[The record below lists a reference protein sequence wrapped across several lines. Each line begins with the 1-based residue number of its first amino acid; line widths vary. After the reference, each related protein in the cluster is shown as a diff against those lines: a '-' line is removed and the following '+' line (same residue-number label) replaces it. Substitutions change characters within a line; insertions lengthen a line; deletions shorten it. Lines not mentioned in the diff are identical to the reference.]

1 MRLLLMCLLLAP
13 VPLQGRTDDVL
24 VERVDV
30 RGNRRIP
37 EDTIRF
43 YIQSRPG
50 ERYDEGR
57 LELDLRALY
66 KSNFFEY
73 IEIDEKDGETGKI
86 VTFILREK
94 PLIRSIEYAGAKSFT
109 ESNILEHFKTQKV
122 GLTVDSQYD
131 PAKIRTAEK
140 SLRDLMQLNGKP
152 LGTVHSEMTS
162 VPPSGVR
169 VRFVL
174 NEGPKVR
181 IGSIRF
187 TGNTKLSEGVLK
199 DALKLTK
206 ERNLISLFKGN
217 DKYHAGKLEAD
228 IEMNLKAFYKENGYM
243 QVQVGQPII
252 RIHEGPRGFTP
263 MLRKTQ
269 LQYLIE
275 LPIDAGDQFRLGN
288 LTLKDC
294 GALKCESLANLFGL
308 HKGDVVNFKRI
319 KDTLEEIKKI
329 YGSVGYINWSYIPE
343 QDFDQATKVTNLTF
357 TFQPDKMFFVH
368 RINFS
373 GNTKTRDRVMRREFL
388 LEEGKPFSSRA
399 LDISVLRLNQLGFFD
414 KIEEKDYELK
424 TNDKD
429 ATVDINL
436 KVKEKSQQSI
446 GLTGGVSGI
455 SGSFLGVN
463 YGTNNFRGRGESLE
477 ISVTGGT
484 RSSDLMLSYTQ
495 PYFLNTRWTMGLS
508 AYKMRYRYDTYT
520 MYGLT
525 SSSSGNP
532 VSLFTQ
538 HTTGTTLNI
547 GRPIG
552 NTFWRLGAS
561 YTYQSIGIGGIAT
574 GYESFALGQL
584 VGSTPNGDTTKALSG
599 IIRSEIRP
607 SLSFNTTNSYFMPTR
622 GKSLNLAMG
631 IAGGILGGDYKILRP
646 SVEYRQFVPDRW
658 ISHGRNTFGFRA
670 LGQYIRS
677 YGGSTIPFYERFFV
691 GGETTL
697 RGFDLRSISP
707 IAISSSAKNDL
718 YGSTSIDPITG
729 LLKINRSIISIG
741 GDALAIGSGEYRMPV
756 AGPLSMSLFCD
767 IGMNSVSHVRGIG
780 SFGTTTV
787 SLVGSTNTVL
797 RSSTGLEFQFM
808 LPMVNAPFRLIFAF
822 NPNRWDGD
830 IALGTNILHARE
842 PRHDIKFTIGRTF

>member
-1 MRLLLMCLLLAP
+1 MRLLLLCLLLVPA
-13 VPLQGRTDDVL
+13 PLQGRPDDVL
-24 VERVDV
+24 VERVDI

-57 LELDLRALY
+57 LALDLRALF

-109 ESNILEHFKTQKV
+109 ESNILEHFKDKKV

-131 PAKIRTAEK
+131 PAKVRTAEK

-152 LGTVHSEMTS
+152 LGTVRTEVTT

-174 NEGPKVR
+174 DEGPKVR
-181 IGSIRF
+181 IGAIRF
-187 TGNTKLSEGVLK
+187 TGNTKMSDGALK
-199 DALKLTK
+199 NALKLTK
-206 ERNLISLFKGN
+206 ERNLISLFKGT
-217 DKYHAGKLEAD
+217 DKFHAGKLEAD

-243 QVQVGQPII
+243 QVQVGQPMT
-252 RIHEGPRGFTP
+252 RIYEGPRGFTP
-263 MLRKTQ
+263 MLRKTR
-269 LQYLIE
+269 LQYLVE
-275 LPIDAGDQFRLGN
+275 LPVEAGDQFRLGD

-294 GALKCESLANLFGL
+294 GALKCDALTSLFGL
-308 HKGDVVNFKRI
+308 KKGDVVNFKRI
-319 KDTLEEIKKI
+319 KDALEEIKKI
-329 YGSVGYINWSYIPE
+329 YGGFGFINWSYIPE
-343 QDFDQATKVTNLTF
+343 QDFDQAARTMNLTF
-357 TFQPDKMFFVH
+357 TFQPDKMFSVH

-388 LEEGKPFSSRA
+388 LEEGKPFSSRL

-429 ATVDINL
+429 ASVDINL

-446 GLTGGVSGI
+446 GMTGGVSGI

-463 YGTNNFRGRGESLE
+463 YGTNNFLGRGESLE
-477 ISVTGGT
+477 VSVTGGT
-484 RSSDLMLSYTQ
+484 RSADLMLSYTM
-495 PYFLNTRWTMGLS
+495 PYFLNTRWTMGIS

-520 MYGLT
+520 MYGLASYST
-525 SSSSGNP
+525 GHP

-538 HTTGTTLNI
+538 HTTGATLTV
-547 GRPIG
+547 GRPLG
-552 NTFWRLGAS
+552 NSFWRLGAS
-561 YTYQSIGIGGIAT
+561 YTYQSIGIGGIAA

-584 VGSTPNGDTTKALSG
+584 VGSTPNGNTEKALSG
-599 IIRSEIRP
+599 IIRSEISP
-607 SLSFNTTNSYFMPTR
+607 SLSYNTTNSYFMPTR
-622 GKSLNLAMG
+622 GKSLNIAMG
-631 IAGGILGGDYKILRP
+631 IAGGVLTGDYKILRP
-646 SVEYRQFVPDRW
+646 SAEYRQFIPDRW
-658 ISHGRNTFGFRA
+658 ISHRRNTLGFR
-670 LGQYIRS
+670 LMGQYIRS

-707 IAISSSAKNDL
+707 IAISSTYKNDL
-718 YGSTSIDPITG
+718 YNNTSIDPITG
-729 LLKINRSIISIG
+729 LLKIDKSVISIG
-741 GDALAIGSGEYRMPV
+741 GDSLVLGSGEYRMPI
-756 AGPLSMSLFCD
+756 AGPLSMSLFAD
-767 IGMNSVSHVRGIG
+767 VGVNRVSHVKGIG
-780 SFGTTTV
+780 KFGETTV
-787 SLVGSTNTVL
+787 DLVGATNTVL
-797 RSSTGLEFQFM
+797 RSSTGLEIQFM
-808 LPMVNAPFRLIFAF
+808 LPMVNAPFRLIFAV
-822 NPNRWDGD
+822 NPNRWNGD
-830 IALGTNILHARE
+830 IALGTNVLHAHE
-842 PRHDIKFTIGRTF
+842 PSHDIKFTIGRTF